1 MKANYNDHNQIMALD
16 IGSSK
21 VSCVV
26 ARSQI
31 DKKIYVEGIS
41 SISYRSSD
49 ENKSPNNQELID
61 AIKESFSTANSGSST
76 KIQSVIVGLSG
87 AFINSTN
94 VNLNIPRSDNIKL
107 VTQADIDSAVKIA
120 KRIDLDEGKELI
132 HVIPQSFSL
141 DGMPGIRNPLGM
153 HTTDLKASCHI
164 IAGSKNN
171 ICNLNKSILEADIQ
185 PTSQVVGSVATAR
198 ALLTAKEREEGT
210 IMIDIGASTTDI
222 AVFNSGSVI
231 HTDSIPIG
239 GNLFTSDIAT
249 AFDIDFNDAE
259 KIKID
264 HGSATPERALTTNT
278 INIKP
283 LTCDESVEITE
294 RELAQL
300 IKERANELVRL
311 IAYKLEN
318 DIVATSEIDQ
328 IVLTGGCSKLDG
340 LVQLMRFLLQKR
352 VRCHDNQL
360 VNGLHEENFDPSLSC
375 VISLAMWGEYGVDKN
390 IGHIHHRKF
399 RFFQSSF
406 YYKKINALKIFA
418 QLKIKIIGKNYFP
431 TMFKNTKLNQFFR
444 IRE

>member
-1 MKANYNDHNQIMALD
+1 MKANYNDRNQIMALD

-31 DKKIYVEGIS
+31 DKKIYIEGIS

-49 ENKSPNNQELID
+49 ENKSSDNKEMIE
-61 AIKESFSTANSGSST
+61 AIKESFFTANSGSST

-87 AFINSTN
+87 TFISSTN
-94 VNLNIPRSDNIKL
+94 VNLNIPRTDNVKL
-107 VTQADIDSAVKIA
+107 VTQSDVDNAVKIA
-120 KRIDLDEGKELI
+120 KHIDLEEGKELI

-141 DGMPGIRNPLGM
+141 DGMQGIRNPLGM
-153 HTTDLKASCHI
+153 HTAELKAACHI

-185 PTSQVVGSVATAR
+185 PTNQVVGSVATAR

-231 HTDSIPIG
+231 HTDSIPMG

-249 AFDIDFNDAE
+249 AFDIDFNEAE
-259 KIKID
+259 KIKIN
-264 HGSATPERALTTNT
+264 HGSATPERALSTNT

-283 LTCDESVEITE
+283 LTYDESVEITE

-318 DIVATSEIDQ
+318 NVVDNLEIEQ

-352 VRCHDNQL
+352 VRCPHNQL
-360 VNGLHEENFDPSLSC
+360 VNGLHEESFDPSLSC
-375 VISLAMWGEYGVDKN
+375 VISLAMWGEYGADKN
-390 IGHIHHRKF
+390 IGHIHRRKF
-399 RFFQSSF
+399 RFFQPSF
-406 YYKKINALKIFA
+406 YYKKINTLKIFTS
-418 QLKIKIIGKNYFP
+418 LKIKVIGKNYFP
-431 TMFKNTKLNQFFR
+431 TLFKTTKLN
-444 IRE
+444 

>member
-26 ARSQI
+26 ARSQT
-31 DKKIYVEGIS
+31 DKKIFIEGIS

-49 ENKSPNNQELID
+49 KNKSSDNQEMIE
-61 AIKESFSTANSGSST
+61 AIKESFFTANAGSST
-76 KIQSVIVGLSG
+76 KMRSVIVGLSG
-87 AFINSTN
+87 TFISSTN

-107 VTQADIDSAVKIA
+107 VTQSDIDNAVKIA
-120 KRIDLDEGKELI
+120 KHIDLEEGKELI

-141 DGMPGIRNPLGM
+141 DGMQGIRNPLGM
-153 HTTDLKASCHI
+153 HTTELKASCHI

-185 PTSQVVGSVATAR
+185 PTNQVVGSVATAR
-198 ALLTAKEREEGT
+198 ALLTAKEREEGA
-210 IMIDIGASTTDI
+210 IMIDIGASTTDV

-231 HTDSIPIG
+231 HTDSIPMG
-239 GNLFTSDIAT
+239 GDLFTSDIAT
-249 AFDIDFNDAE
+249 AFDIDFNEAE
-259 KIKID
+259 KIKIN
-264 HGSATPERALTTNT
+264 HGSTTPERALTTNT

-283 LTCDESVEITE
+283 LTYDESVEITE

-300 IKERANELVRL
+300 MKERANELVRL

-318 DIVATSEIDQ
+318 NVVTNLEIEQ

-352 VRCHDNQL
+352 VRCPDNQL
-360 VNGLHEENFDPSLSC
+360 ANGLHEESFDPSLSC
-375 VISLAMWGEYGVDKN
+375 VISLAMWGEYGADKN
-390 IGHIHHRKF
+390 IGHVHHRKF
-399 RFFQSSF
+399 RFFQPGF
-406 YYKKINALKIFA
+406 YYKKINALKIFTS
-418 QLKIKIIGKNYFP
+418 LKIKVIGKNYIP
-431 TMFKNTKLNQFFR
+431 TLFKTTKLN
-444 IRE
+444 

>member
-1 MKANYNDHNQIMALD
+1 MKANNNDHNQIMALD

-21 VSCVV
+21 VSCVI

-31 DKKIYVEGIS
+31 NKKIFIEGIS
-41 SISYRSSD
+41 SISYRPSN
-49 ENKSPNNQELID
+49 ENKSSDNQEMIE
-61 AIKESFSTANSGSST
+61 AIKESFFSANTGSST

-87 AFINSTN
+87 TFINSTN
-94 VNLNIPRSDNIKL
+94 VNLNIPRSGNVKL
-107 VTQADIDSAVKIA
+107 VTQSDIDNAVKIA
-120 KRIDLDEGKELI
+120 KHIDLEEGKELI

-141 DGMPGIRNPLGM
+141 DGMQGIRNPLGM
-153 HTTDLKASCHI
+153 HTTELKASCHI

-185 PTSQVVGSVATAR
+185 PTNQVVGSVATAR
-198 ALLTAKEREEGT
+198 ALLTAKEREEGA

-231 HTDSIPIG
+231 HTDSIPMG

-249 AFDIDFNDAE
+249 AFDIDFNEAE
-259 KIKID
+259 KIKIN
-264 HGSATPERALTTNT
+264 HGSTTPERALTTNT
-278 INIKP
+278 LSIKP
-283 LTCDESVEITE
+283 LTYDESVEITE

-318 DIVATSEIDQ
+318 EVVTNLEIEQ

-352 VRCHDNQL
+352 VRCPDNQL

-390 IGHIHHRKF
+390 IGHVHHRKF
-399 RFFQSSF
+399 RFFQHGF
-406 YYKKINALKIFA
+406 FYKKINALKIFA
-418 QLKIKIIGKNYFP
+418 SLKIKVIVRNYFP
-431 TMFKNTKLNQFFR
+431 TLFKTTKLN
-444 IRE
+444 